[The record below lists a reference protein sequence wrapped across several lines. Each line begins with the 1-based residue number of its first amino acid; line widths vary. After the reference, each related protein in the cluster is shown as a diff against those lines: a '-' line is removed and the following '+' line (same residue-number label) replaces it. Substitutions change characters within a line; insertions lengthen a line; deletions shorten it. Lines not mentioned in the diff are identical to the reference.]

1 MSDTT
6 EQSGTVT
13 EGGVVLVDPS
23 TKSYT
28 ETVNIAWASTV
39 VLLVLIV
46 VVSLMRGAK
55 VKRQLPRP
63 RPAGKG
69 RPWLSR

>member
-6 EQSGTVT
+6 GQSGTVT

-39 VLLVLIV
+39 VLLVLII

-55 VKRQLPRP
+55 VKRQLAEAEAR
-63 RPAGKG
+63 RKG
-69 RPWLSR
+69 GAHG